1 MASSASGNR
10 GAAAAKQLRVLLPFS
25 KDRLRIPDELA
36 DEIGA
41 GEALVVSPGGGKGRV
56 IWPVGLGRDGGGAF
70 LGRGWPQFA
79 AAHGVGDGWHLALR
93 HRGRGLLTVKAFDD
107 SCCIRYEGNMVFTV
121 KVFESDGCRRKPKH
135 KDNVKQGSEQ
145 EINFDSGTECKS
157 SDDGSVS
164 EGQEMSKNSMT
175 SSNKASSQKKCVYEI
190 GPPVWLKKE
199 ILSTNDRYFTVPEP
213 LCDAI
218 GLWKASTITLKTS
231 LSSTRSW
238 QGCRKVLSTSILRLL
253 LVFVSSTW
261 HLCCNCLRSSAVS
274 ATSTPLMSASGGVP
288 KPASPMGSSAGG
300 GAAAAKHPRVLLP
313 FTSDTLRI
321 PDELGA
327 VIGAGEALVVGPT
340 AGKVKPWRVE
350 VGWDGDGAF
359 LGSGWPEFADA
370 CGVDFGWFLVL
381 RHRGRGVLTIKAFD
395 ASSCL
400 RDFVAEPPAATVE
413 TKATASGKGNR
424 KLIPAKLVEQY
435 IPKEDLNKRTAI
447 VLGPLRK
454 VSHIEIEMN
463 QSDVFFAGGWSQFL
477 AFHDITEANALLLR
491 YEGNMVFTVKV
502 FEPDGCQRE
511 SKCKDIRMQQMLA
524 SPDIEE
530 LQEAPSISIQKH
542 YKNDWSTDDGEKK
555 PKSPMARSS
564 MSSLWV
570 KSVFE
575 IGPTSWIKK
584 QISANGLREFALP
597 AAFCDAIGLHDPCMI
612 TLKTSMS
619 SVESWQ
625 VLALPFRNGRY
636 RVRQGW
642 MRFCKENNLN
652 VGDIYTFNI
661 VKSTL
666 WLVII
671 SRYNERTNQCYSLPL
686 SLCKAIGLRDPS
698 CMVTL
703 KTSASNTMSWQARV
717 LAHENGNQ
725 MSGSGWKRFCHD
737 NRIKVGDVCTI
748 KIIETTLWHVIM
760 ERRQACTSVH
770 TGMLPTYHC
779 HEGIMH
785 T

>member
-41 GEALVVSPGGGKGRV
+41 AEALVVSPGGGKGRV

-135 KDNVKQGSEQ
+135 KDNVTQGSEQ
-145 EINFDSGTECKS
+145 EI
-157 SDDGSVS
+157 
-164 EGQEMSKNSMT
+164 
-175 SSNKASSQKKCVYEI
+175 
-190 GPPVWLKKE
+190 
-199 ILSTNDRYFTVPEP
+199 
-213 LCDAI
+213 
-218 GLWKASTITLKTS
+218 
-231 LSSTRSW
+231 
-238 QGCRKVLSTSILRLL
+238 
-253 LVFVSSTW
+253 
-261 HLCCNCLRSSAVS
+261 
-274 ATSTPLMSASGGVP
+274 SGGIP

-300 GAAAAKHPRVLLP
+300 GAATAKHPRVLLP

-350 VGWDGDGAF
+350 SGGTVTARSWGA
-359 LGSGWPEFADA
+359 G
-370 CGVDFGWFLVL
+370 
-381 RHRGRGVLTIKAFD
+381 GRI
-395 ASSCL
+395 
-400 RDFVAEPPAATVE
+400 E
-413 TKATASGKGNR
+413 TKATTSGKGNR

-435 IPKEDLNKRTAI
+435 IPNEDLNKHTAI
-447 VLGPLRK
+447 VLRPLGK
-454 VSHIEIEMN
+454 VSHIEMETN

-477 AFHDITEANALLLR
+477 VFHDITEANALLLR
-491 YEGNMVFTVKV
+491 YEGNMVFT
-502 FEPDGCQRE
+502 
-511 SKCKDIRMQQMLA
+511 
-524 SPDIEE
+524 
-530 LQEAPSISIQKH
+530 
-542 YKNDWSTDDGEKK
+542 
-555 PKSPMARSS
+555 
-564 MSSLWV
+564 
-570 KSVFE
+570 
-575 IGPTSWIKK
+575 
-584 QISANGLREFALP
+584 ALP
-597 AAFCDAIGLHDPCMI
+597 AAFCDAIGLHEPCMI
-612 TLKTSMS
+612 ALKTSMS

-625 VLALPFRNGRY
+625 VLALPFRNGQY

-671 SRYNERTNQCYSLPL
+671 SRYNERMNQCYSLPL
-686 SLCKAIGLRDPS
+686 SLCKAIGLRDPC

-703 KTSASNTMSWQARV
+703 KTSASNTMSWQAHV

-737 NRIKVGDVCTI
+737 NGIKVGDVCTI
-748 KIIETTLWHVIM
+748 KIIETTLWHVII

-770 TGMLPTYHC
+770 TGMLPT
-779 HEGIMH
+779 
-785 T
+785 